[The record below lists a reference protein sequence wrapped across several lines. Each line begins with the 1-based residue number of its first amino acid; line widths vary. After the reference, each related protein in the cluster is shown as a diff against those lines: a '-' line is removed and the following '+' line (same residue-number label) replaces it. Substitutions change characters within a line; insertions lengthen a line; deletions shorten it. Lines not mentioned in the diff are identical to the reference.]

1 MTTLLHSLAVGLGGL
16 VAFVPA
22 GALAEE
28 ASRTLPPASNAFQVF
43 AWTAAVLLTAFSVAA
58 LGYLYERRRGLHWD
72 FQGDASHANEHH

>member
-1 MTTLLHSLAVGLGGL
+1 MTTLRRALATGFGGL
-16 VAFVPA
+16 VAFIPA

-43 AWTAAVLLTAFSVAA
+43 AWTAAVLVTMFAVAG

-72 FQGDASHANEHH
+72 FQSDASHANDHH